1 MNKHKI
7 YHELNNKLS
16 YLSDNEIQK
25 MIINNKID
33 KYKKWGLNKIITFND
48 HKIFIKAIPLSKL
61 FYDNPFDTSNLY
73 DIPAYYNFGFGS
85 AGINPYRE
93 LLLHIKTTNYI
104 LSNKCD
110 FFPLLYHYRIIYD
123 DNNENIYSGLD
134 RLDRWDNNENIK
146 IYLKDR
152 IKSKYKIVLFL
163 EYIPYVA
170 YEYLE
175 NNYNFIS
182 NFYEQSNKIIKFCN
196 KNGLLHNDAHLG
208 NFIIDENKKVYLT
221 DFGLSLD
228 EEFKLD
234 KYEKKFMKY
243 NHKLD
248 IYYIKKN
255 IINDY
260 LENCYRNKIIDKYKL
275 NELNGLETDK
285 YLLYNIDIIKNDI
298 NISKFQI
305 DFINKN
311 KSFFIKY
318 NIWKYNFIDNN
329 NKDKNY
335 IIKL

>member
-1 MNKHKI
+1 
-7 YHELNNKLS
+7 
-16 YLSDNEIQK
+16 

-33 KYKKWGLNKIITFND
+33 KKWGLNKIITFND

-85 AGINPYRE
+85 ACINPYRE

-123 DNNENIYSGLD
+123 DNNKNIESGLD
-134 RLDRWDNNENIK
+134 LLDRWDNNENIE

-152 IKSKYKIVLFL
+152 IKSKHKIVLFL

-196 KNGLLHNDAHLG
+196 KNGILHNDAHLG

-234 KYEKKFMKY
+234 KYKKKFMKY
-243 NHKLD
+243 NYKLD
-248 IYYIKKN
+248 IYFIKKN
-255 IINDY
+255 IIYDY

-275 NELNGLETDK
+275 NELNKLEMKK
-285 YLLYNIDIIKNDI
+285 YLFDNIDIIKNDI

-311 KSFFIKY
+311 KSLFIKY
-318 NIWKYNFIDNN
+318 NI
-329 NKDKNY
+329 
-335 IIKL
+335 